1 MVQFLLLLHGQI
13 GRVLQKGKG
22 GGGAKLFHALGQTE
36 GLPGRVQDGTAL
48 GAQIGETLEPIF
60 PLARASSRIRS
71 WRLWGRSAAWRVV
84 ARACR
89 AGGKGAVTAGQ
100 RFQGTLS
107 LGQIDL
113 GPGPGPRM
121 PVGRRPGPFE

>member
-1 MVQFLLLLHGQI
+1 MRRWRFHWSVRKRFFHRGGEQILGQQVVQCLLQLGLSLLHPRQEGGEILVQFLLLLHGQI

-60 PLARASSRIRS
+60 PL
-71 WRLWGRSAAWRVV
+71 
-84 ARACR
+84 
-89 AGGKGAVTAGQ
+89 GKGLLQDT
-100 RFQGTLS
+100 
-107 LGQIDL
+107 
-113 GPGPGPRM
+113 
-121 PVGRRPGPFE
+121 